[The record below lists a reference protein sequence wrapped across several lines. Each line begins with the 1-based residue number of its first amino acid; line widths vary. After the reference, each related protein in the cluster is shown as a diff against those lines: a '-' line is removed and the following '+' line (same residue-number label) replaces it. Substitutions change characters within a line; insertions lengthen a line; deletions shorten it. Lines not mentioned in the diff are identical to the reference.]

1 LKKSK
6 GTDLKTINGNQFQTD
21 LIKQKYH
28 ILNLDNA
35 KIEGYYPRELLEIID
50 KLAHFEKK
58 VIIEIGKIYSVR
70 AFFAISEPK
79 DNEVEYQSGYLD
91 LKMIM
96 HENQVYVGEVV
107 TELPPMFVLKKGSK
121 IKVKK
126 ENIVY
131 QPNYK

>member
-1 LKKSK
+1 M
-6 GTDLKTINGNQFQTD
+6 KTRNGNQFQMD

-28 ILNLDNA
+28 IFNLDNA

-50 KLAHFEKK
+50 KVAYHKKK
-58 VIIEIGKIYSVR
+58 VKIEIGKIYSVR
-70 AFFAISEPK
+70 AFFAISEPIG
-79 DNEVEYQSGYLD
+79 NEVEYQSGYLD
-91 LKMIM
+91 LKLIM